1 MVRKAGEKVMLPALT
16 VLCLL
21 CGLRA
26 RINVYEAFVQGAKS
40 GFLTLVQILPALTA
54 ILTATA
60 LLRETGLMESVQQA
74 MAPFFSALHLPE
86 EAAGVL
92 LLRPLSGSA
101 SVAAVSEVIART
113 GADSRA
119 ARFCCVVSGASETV
133 FFTAS
138 LYFSGIKRTRYAIGT
153 ALFAYV
159 CGVWAAAMLV

>member
-1 MVRKAGEKVMLPALT
+1 MLPALT
-16 VLCLL
+16 VFCLL
-21 CGLRA
+21 CGLHA
-26 RINVYEAFVQGAKS
+26 RINVYEAFVRGAKE
-40 GFLTLVQILPALTA
+40 GILTLVQMLPALTA
-54 ILTATA
+54 ILTASA
-60 LLRETGLMESVQQA
+60 LLQETGLMDKMQQA
-74 MAPFFSALHLPE
+74 LAPLFSALHLPE

-101 SVAAVSEVIART
+101 AVAAVSDVIAKA
-113 GADSRA
+113 GVDSRA

-138 LYFSGIKRTRYAIGT
+138 LYFSGVKRTRYAIGA